1 MQLQSR
7 IMPDADP
14 RLDAWRQLLT
24 AHAEVVDVL
33 ERELR
38 EARGLPL
45 SWYDVLL
52 QLHESGEGR
61 MRMHE
66 LAESLLL
73 SRSAATRFVDRMQK
87 AGLVTREACKADRRG
102 TFVVM
107 TDEGR
112 AAFRAAAPV
121 HLEGIRR
128 HFSAHLDEEEARIL
142 AGVLQRVADA
152 ARATGTIGGP
162 C

>member
-1 MQLQSR
+1 
-7 IMPDADP
+7 MPGTDL

-24 AHAEVVDVL
+24 AHAELVDVL
-33 ERELR
+33 EQELR

-45 SWYDVLL
+45 SWYDVLFH
-52 QLHESGEGR
+52 LHESGEGR

-87 AGLVTREACKADRRG
+87 AGLVAREACEADRRG
-102 TFVVM
+102 TFVVL

-121 HLEGIRR
+121 HLDGIRR
-128 HFSAHLDEEEARIL
+128 HFTDHLDDEEARVL
-142 AGVLQRVADA
+142 AGVLHRIADA
-152 ARATGTIGGP
+152 ARGTGTIGGP
-162 C
+162 

>member
-1 MQLQSR
+1 
-7 IMPDADP
+7 MPDTDL

-38 EARGLPL
+38 DARGLPL

-52 QLHESGEGR
+52 QLHESGEDR
-61 MRMHE
+61 LRMHE

-87 AGLVTREACKADRRG
+87 AGLVARETCEADRRG
-102 TFVVM
+102 TFVVL

-112 AAFRAAAPV
+112 AAFRSAAPV
-121 HLEGIRR
+121 HLDGVRR
-128 HFSAHLDEEEARIL
+128 HFTDHLDDEEARLL

-152 ARATGTIGGP
+152 ARTAGTIGDP

>member
-1 MQLQSR
+1 MSD
-7 IMPDADP
+7 PDP

-24 AHAEVVDVL
+24 AHAEVVGVL
-33 ERELR
+33 EKELR

-52 QLHESGEGR
+52 HLHESGAGR
-61 MRMHE
+61 LRMHE

-87 AGLVTREACKADRRG
+87 AGLVTREVCKADRRG

-112 AAFRAAAPV
+112 ATFRAAAPV
-121 HLEGIRR
+121 HLDGVRR
-128 HFSAHLDEEEARIL
+128 HFTDHLDDEEARVL
-142 AGVLQRVADA
+142 AGALRRIADA
-152 ARATGTIGGP
+152 ARGVGTIGAR